1 MSLLQGSCGLSFQSS
16 LKLFHTSVNSS
27 MAFQHVRMLHA
38 PLTPWHL
45 HSNFIL
51 RRTACKE
58 THTHKSK
65 LQNVMFHR
73 MVMRAVLKKHVYI

>member
-1 MSLLQGSCGLSFQSS
+1 
-16 LKLFHTSVNSS
+16 

-65 LQNVMFHR
+65 LQYVMFHR
-73 MVMRAVLKKHVYI
+73 NSNEGGIKEHAIEEACIDLIDSLRL